1 MNSLKQ
7 DILFSLRLLRKSPG
21 FVIAAV
27 LTLAMGIA
35 ANAVVFGVMDALV
48 LHPLKVPDTES
59 VYALWRVNPSTPK
72 ESYPDYLDLRE
83 RNHSFEDLVAYNG
96 SQAGLDTGQGKD
108 AARAW
113 TYETTGNYFDA
124 LGIQPYLGRF
134 YHSADEHGP
143 NSAPYIVL
151 GYSYWHTHFQDD
163 PGVVGRTV
171 RLNEFPFTIIGVA
184 PPDFHGTLVFFFPDV
199 FVPLVN
205 REQLDGKNDLNVRKE
220 RWLFM
225 VLGHLKKGV
234 TPAQAIADMN
244 SIGASLEKAY
254 PNDAANLSFTL
265 ARPFL
270 YGNEVGG
277 PIKAFMMGLM
287 MLAGLILLAACAN
300 LGILFSSRA
309 ADRSAEVALRL
320 ALGSGRRHILRQ
332 LFTEALLISF
342 VGGAVG
348 LMLSL
353 LLLRGLNLWQP
364 FARFPVRLAVNP
376 GPNIYVLALVLTLVS
391 GFFFGAVAVRQ
402 ILRTNPYEVIKSG
415 ATGKPGRKVTVRD
428 LLLVAQIAI
437 CAVLVTSSMV
447 AVRGL
452 VRSLNSKVGFDP
464 QNVILADTDLT
475 MAGYTDD
482 RIPTMQK
489 RMLDT
494 MSAIPGVKSVGLS
507 SRPPLAGPGPQGTT
521 VYTATTTDFKPSNV
535 AAYPYLYRI
544 SPEYFDA
551 AGTSLLAGRNFSAHD
566 DKNSPPVAVVN
577 REFANKIFGSTA
589 NAVGGYYKTKEGTR
603 IQVVGVVE
611 DGKYMSLTEDPVAA
625 VFLPILQSPSSET
638 WLVVRAAG
646 DPRQVAAAL
655 KDKLRNLDPGMPF
668 FIQAWSKEMDAYQ
681 FGAHMATISLGV
693 LGFMGAM
700 LSVTGI
706 FGIAAY
712 SVSKRL
718 QELAIRVSLGAGR
731 RDVLFEALGR
741 ALKLLILG
749 SVAGIVLGV
758 LASRVLAFIVYQATP
773 RDPLV
778 LGGVILAM
786 ALLGLLG
793 TWIPARNVLKVDP
806 AILLRDK

>member
-7 DILFSLRLLRKSPG
+7 DVLFSFRLLRKSPG
-21 FVIAAV
+21 FAIAAV
-27 LTLAMGIA
+27 LTLAMGIG

-48 LHPLKVPDTES
+48 LHPLKVPQTES
-59 VYALWRVNPSTPK
+59 LYALWRVKPSTPK
-72 ESYPDYLDLRE
+72 ESYPDYLDLRD
-83 RNHSFEDLVAYNG
+83 RNHSFEDLIAYNG

-134 YHSADEHGP
+134 FHSSDEHGP

-171 RLNEFPFTIIGVA
+171 RLNEYPFTIIGIA
-184 PPDFHGTLVFFFPDV
+184 PPDFHGTLVFFFPDL

-225 VLGHLKKGV
+225 VMGHLKKGV
-234 TPAQAIADMN
+234 TPAQAIADVN
-244 SIGASLEKAY
+244 SIGSSLEKAY
-254 PNDAANLSFTL
+254 PSDAANLNFTL

-277 PIKAFMMGLM
+277 PIKAFLMGLM
-287 MLAGLILLAACAN
+287 MLAGLILLAACTN

-309 ADRSAEVALRL
+309 ADRSSEVALRL
-320 ALGSGRRHILRQ
+320 ALGSARRRILRQ
-332 LFTEALLISF
+332 LFTEALLISI
-342 VGGAVG
+342 VGGTVG
-348 LMLSL
+348 LLTSL
-353 LLLRGLNLWQP
+353 ALLRGLDVWQP

-376 GPNIYVLALVLTLVS
+376 GPNIYGLALVLTVVS
-391 GFFFGAVAVRQ
+391 AFFFGAVAVRQ

-415 ATGKPGRKVTVRD
+415 ATGRPGRWITARD

-452 VRSLNSKVGFDP
+452 VRSLNSNVGFEP
-464 QNVILADTDLT
+464 QSVILADTDLT
-475 MAGYTDD
+475 MAGYTPE

-489 RMLDT
+489 RMIDAMVT
-494 MSAIPGVKSVGLS
+494 IPGVKSVGLA
-507 SRPPLAGPGPQGTT
+507 SRPPMAGPGPSGTA
-521 VYTATTTDFKPSNV
+521 VYTATTTDLKPSNV
-535 AAYPYLYRI
+535 SAYPYLYLV

-551 AGTSLLAGRNFSAHD
+551 AGTSLFAGRVFSWHD
-566 DKNSPPVAVVN
+566 DKDAPPVAVVN
-577 REFANKIFGSTA
+577 REFANKIFGSTTKA
-589 NAVGGYYKTKEGTR
+589 IGEYYKSKEGKR

-611 DGKYMSLTEDPVAA
+611 DGKYLSLTEDPVAA
-625 VFLPILQSPSSET
+625 VFLPILQSPASET
-638 WLVVRAAG
+638 FLVVRAAG

-655 KDKLRNLDPGMPF
+655 KNKLHDLDPGMPF
-668 FIQAWSKEMDAYQ
+668 FIQPWSKEMDTYQ

-693 LGFMGAM
+693 LGLMGAM

-706 FGIAAY
+706 FGLAAY

-718 QELAIRVSLGAGR
+718 RELAIRVSLGAAR
-731 RDVLFEALGR
+731 KDVLFEALGR
-741 ALKLLILG
+741 ALKLLTFG
-749 SVAGIVLGV
+749 SVAGMVLGI

-778 LGGVILAM
+778 LGGVVLAM
-786 ALLGLLG
+786 ALLGLIG
-793 TWIPARNVLKVDP
+793 TWIPARSVLKVDP

>member
-7 DILFSLRLLRKSPG
+7 DVLFSFRLLRKSPG
-21 FVIAAV
+21 FAIAAV
-27 LTLAMGIA
+27 LTLAMGIG

-48 LHPLKVPDTES
+48 LHPLNVPQTES
-59 VYALWRVNPSTPK
+59 LYALWRVKPSTPK
-72 ESYPDYLDLRE
+72 ESYPDYLDLRD

-108 AARAW
+108 ASRAW

-134 YHSADEHGP
+134 YHSSDERGS

-171 RLNEFPFTIIGVA
+171 RLNEYPFTIIGVA
-184 PPDFHGTLVFFFPDV
+184 PPDFHGTLVFFFPDL

-234 TPAQAIADMN
+234 TPAQAIADVN
-244 SIGASLEKAY
+244 SIGSSLEKSY
-254 PNDAANLSFTL
+254 PNDSANLSFTL

-277 PIKAFMMGLM
+277 PIKAFMMGLT
-287 MLAGLILLAACAN
+287 MLAGLILLAACTN

-320 ALGSGRRHILRQ
+320 ALGSARRRILRQ
-332 LFTEALLISF
+332 LFTEALLISI

-348 LMLSL
+348 LLVSL
-353 LLLRGLNLWQP
+353 VLLRGLNVWQP

-376 GPNIYVLALVLTLVS
+376 GANIYVLALILTLAS
-391 GFFFGAVAVRQ
+391 GFFFGAVAVKQ

-415 ATGKPGRKVTVRD
+415 ATGKPGRRFTVRD

-452 VRSLNSKVGFDP
+452 FRSLNSNVGFDP
-464 QNVILADTDLT
+464 QNVILADTDLG
-475 MAGYTDD
+475 MAGYTPE
-482 RIPTMQK
+482 RIAPMQK
-489 RMLDT
+489 RMLDAMT
-494 MSAIPGVKSVGLS
+494 TIPGVKSVALA
-507 SRPPLAGPGPQGTT
+507 SRPPMAGPGPSGTA
-521 VYTATTTDFKPSNV
+521 VYTATTADLKPSNV
-535 AAYPYLYRI
+535 SAYPYLYQI

-551 AGTSLLAGRNFSAHD
+551 AGTSLLAGRVFSWHD
-566 DKNSPPVAVVN
+566 DKDAPPVAVVN
-577 REFANKIFGSTA
+577 REFANKIFGSTTKA
-589 NAVGGYYKTKEGTR
+589 IGGYYKSREGTR

-611 DGKYMSLTEDPVAA
+611 DGKYLSLTEDPVAA
-625 VFLPILQSPSSET
+625 VFLPILQSPASET

-655 KDKLRNLDPGMPF
+655 KNKLHDLDAGMPF
-668 FIQAWSKEMDAYQ
+668 FIQPWSKEMDAYQ

-693 LGFMGAM
+693 LGLMGAM

-706 FGIAAY
+706 FGLAAY

-718 QELAIRVSLGAGR
+718 RELAIRVSLGAAR
-731 RDVLFEALGR
+731 KDVLFEALGR
-741 ALKLLILG
+741 ALKLLAFG
-749 SVAGIVLGV
+749 AAAGMVLGI

-793 TWIPARNVLKVDP
+793 TWVPARSVLKVDP
-806 AILLRDK
+806 VMLLRDK

>member
-7 DILFSLRLLRKSPG
+7 DVLFSFRLLRKSPG
-21 FVIAAV
+21 FAIAAV
-27 LTLAMGIA
+27 LTLAMGIG

-48 LHPLKVPDTES
+48 LHPLKVPQTES
-59 VYALWRVNPSTPK
+59 LYALWRVKPSTPK
-72 ESYPDYLDLRE
+72 ESYPDYLDLRD
-83 RNHSFEDLVAYNG
+83 RNHSFEDLIAYNG

-134 YHSADEHGP
+134 FHSSDEHGP

-171 RLNEFPFTIIGVA
+171 RLNEYPFTIIGVA
-184 PPDFHGTLVFFFPDV
+184 PPDFHGTLVFFFPDL

-225 VLGHLKKGV
+225 VMGHLKKGV
-234 TPAQAIADMN
+234 TPAQAIADVN
-244 SIGASLEKAY
+244 SIGSSLEKAY
-254 PNDAANLSFTL
+254 PSDAANLNFTL

-277 PIKAFMMGLM
+277 PIKAFLMGLM
-287 MLAGLILLAACAN
+287 MLAGLILLAACTN

-309 ADRSAEVALRL
+309 ADRSSEVALRL

-332 LFTEALLISF
+332 LFTEALLISI

-348 LMLSL
+348 LLTSL
-353 LLLRGLNLWQP
+353 ALLRGLDVWQP

-376 GPNIYVLALVLTLVS
+376 GPNIYGLALVLTVVS
-391 GFFFGAVAVRQ
+391 AFFFGAVAVRQ

-415 ATGKPGRKVTVRD
+415 ATGRPGRWITARD

-452 VRSLNSKVGFDP
+452 VRSLNSNVGFEP
-464 QNVILADTDLT
+464 QSVILADTDLT
-475 MAGYTDD
+475 MAGYTPE

-489 RMLDT
+489 RMIDAMVT
-494 MSAIPGVKSVGLS
+494 IPGVKSVGLA
-507 SRPPLAGPGPQGTT
+507 SRPPMAGPGPSGTA
-521 VYTATTTDFKPSNV
+521 VYTATTTDLKPSNV
-535 AAYPYLYRI
+535 SAYPYLYLV

-551 AGTSLLAGRNFSAHD
+551 AGTSLLAGRVFSWHD
-566 DKNSPPVAVVN
+566 DKDAPPVAVVN
-577 REFANKIFGSTA
+577 REFANKIFGSTTKA
-589 NAVGGYYKTKEGTR
+589 IGEYYKSKEGKR

-611 DGKYMSLTEDPVAA
+611 DGKYLSLTEDPVAA
-625 VFLPILQSPSSET
+625 VFLPILQSPASET
-638 WLVVRAAG
+638 FLVVRAAG

-655 KDKLRNLDPGMPF
+655 KNKLHDLDPGMPF
-668 FIQAWSKEMDAYQ
+668 FIQPWSKEMDTYQ

-693 LGFMGAM
+693 LGLMGAM

-706 FGIAAY
+706 FGLAAY

-718 QELAIRVSLGAGR
+718 RELAIRVSLGAAR
-731 RDVLFEALGR
+731 KDVLFEALGR

-749 SVAGIVLGV
+749 SAAGMVLGI

-793 TWIPARNVLKVDP
+793 TWVPARSVLKVDP
-806 AILLRDK
+806 VVLLRDK

>member
-1 MNSLKQ
+1 MNFLKQ

-21 FVIAAV
+21 FAIAAV
-27 LTLAMGIA
+27 LTLAMGIG
-35 ANAVVFGVMDALV
+35 ANSIVFGVMDALV
-48 LHPLKVPDTES
+48 LHPLKVPQTES
-59 VYALWRVNPSTPK
+59 LYALWRVKPSTPK
-72 ESYPDYLDLRE
+72 ESYPDYLDLRD
-83 RNHSFEDLVAYNG
+83 RNQSFEDLIAYNG

-108 AARAW
+108 ASRAW

-134 YHSADEHGP
+134 FHSSDEHGP

-171 RLNEFPFTIIGVA
+171 RLNEYPFTIIGIA
-184 PPDFHGTLVFFFPDV
+184 PPDFHGTLVFFFPDL

-225 VLGHLKKGV
+225 VMGHLKKGV
-234 TPAQAIADMN
+234 TPAQAIADVN
-244 SIGASLEKAY
+244 SIGSSLEKSY
-254 PNDAANLSFTL
+254 PNDSANLNFTL

-277 PIKAFMMGLM
+277 PIKAFMMGLT
-287 MLAGLILLAACAN
+287 MLAGLILLAACTN

-320 ALGSGRRHILRQ
+320 ALGSARRRILRQ
-332 LFTEALLISF
+332 LFTEALLISI
-342 VGGAVG
+342 VGGTVG
-348 LMLSL
+348 LLISL
-353 LLLRGLNLWQP
+353 FLLRGLNVWQP

-376 GPNIYVLALVLTLVS
+376 GANIYVLALLLTLAS

-402 ILRTNPYEVIKSG
+402 VLRTNPYEVIKSG
-415 ATGKPGRKVTVRD
+415 ATGRPGRWITARD

-452 VRSLNSKVGFDP
+452 VRSLNSKVGFEP
-464 QNVILADTDLT
+464 QSVILADTDLG
-475 MAGYTDD
+475 MAGYTPE
-482 RIPTMQK
+482 RIPAMQK
-489 RMLDT
+489 RMLDAT
-494 MSAIPGVKSVGLS
+494 ATIPGVKSVALA
-507 SRPPLAGPGPQGTT
+507 SRPPLAGSGPSGTA
-521 VYTATTTDFKPSNV
+521 VYTVTTTDLKPSNV
-535 AAYPYLYRI
+535 SAYPYLYLI

-551 AGTSLLAGRNFSAHD
+551 AGTSLLAGRVFSWHD
-566 DKNSPPVAVVN
+566 DKDAPPVAVVN
-577 REFANKIFGSTA
+577 REFANKIFGSTTKA
-589 NAVGGYYKTKEGTR
+589 IGGYYKSKEGTR

-611 DGKYMSLTEDPVAA
+611 DGKYLSLTEDPVAA
-625 VFLPILQSPSSET
+625 VFLPILQSPASET

-655 KDKLRNLDPGMPF
+655 KNKLHDLDSGMPF
-668 FIQAWSKEMDAYQ
+668 FIQPWSKEMDAYQ

-693 LGFMGAM
+693 LGLMGAM

-706 FGIAAY
+706 FGLAAY

-718 QELAIRVSLGAGR
+718 RELAIRVSLGAAR
-731 RDVLFEALGR
+731 KDVLFEALGR

-749 SVAGIVLGV
+749 SAAGMVLGI

-793 TWIPARNVLKVDP
+793 TWVPARSVLKVDP
-806 AILLRDK
+806 VVLLRDK